1 MSVALPFQGFV
12 GTWQA
17 MFLRTPE
24 KPRKTPGLTP
34 VCELKLHCP
43 FIMWP
48 FGKKKDAEKAPESQL
63 APADSVRA
71 EMLWKAG
78 STYLRRKQ
86 YLKAIASLSEAHDL
100 EPSRLEG
107 RLNLGAALYLAQR
120 PGEAVEHLK
129 YVLAFDPQNTVAM
142 LNLSATYDA
151 LGQIDESIT
160 LLEQLVKERPTW
172 ADANYNLAVAYLKQ
186 ERLDDA
192 TLALR
197 RELTLNPKHDAAR
210 TLLNE
215 VHLKPRRK
223 PKTETPAD
231 LSAEADSAPDSEARA
246 E

>member
-1 MSVALPFQGFV
+1 
-12 GTWQA
+12 
-17 MFLRTPE
+17 
-24 KPRKTPGLTP
+24 
-34 VCELKLHCP
+34 
-43 FIMWP
+43 MWP
-48 FGKKKDAEKAPESQL
+48 FGKKNAEAKPPESQNL
-63 APADSVRA
+63 APASSVRA

-78 STYLRRKQ
+78 SVYLRRKQ
-86 YLKAIASLSEAHDL
+86 YLKAIASLSEAHEL

-120 PGEAVEHLK
+120 PGEALEHLK
-129 YVLAFDPQNTVAM
+129 YVLAFEPQNTVAL
-142 LNLSATYDA
+142 LNIAATYDA
-151 LGQIDESIT
+151 LGQTDNAIAA
-160 LLEQLVKERPTW
+160 LEALVKDRPNW

-186 ERLDDA
+186 ERLEDA

-223 PKTETPAD
+223 PKPEIEPI
-231 LSAEADSAPDSEARA
+231 SEATN

>member
-1 MSVALPFQGFV
+1 
-12 GTWQA
+12 
-17 MFLRTPE
+17 
-24 KPRKTPGLTP
+24 
-34 VCELKLHCP
+34 
-43 FIMWP
+43 MWP
-48 FGKKKDAEKAPESQL
+48 FETKKDARAAPQNRDV

-71 EMLWKAG
+71 ELLWKAG

-120 PGEAVEHLK
+120 PGEALEHLK
-129 YVLAFDPQNTVAM
+129 YVLAFDPQNTIAL
-142 LNLSATYDA
+142 LNLAATYDA
-151 LGQIDESIT
+151 LGQIDNSIAT
-160 LLEQLVKERPTW
+160 LEQLVKDRPTW

-223 PKTETPAD
+223 PKPEIEPAP
-231 LSAEADSAPDSEARA
+231 EN
-246 E
+246 